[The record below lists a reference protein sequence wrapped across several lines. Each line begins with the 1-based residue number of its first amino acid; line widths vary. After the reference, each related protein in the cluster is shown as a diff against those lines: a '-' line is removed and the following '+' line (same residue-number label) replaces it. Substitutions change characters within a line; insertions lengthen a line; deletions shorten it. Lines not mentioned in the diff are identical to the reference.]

1 MLSHDLERSI
11 QALVNK
17 SSSQNRMTI
26 DHSLP
31 GLPKGFNVE
40 FSLDS
45 AACLIDVNFR
55 VRRVERMKEHPLLH
69 RGKRIHVFDILHFVN
84 FP

>member
-1 MLSHDLERSI
+1 MTHDLERFI

-17 SSSQNRMTI
+17 SSSQDRMTI

-31 GLPKGFNVE
+31 RLPKCFDVE
-40 FSLDS
+40 FALDS

-55 VRRVERMKEHPLLH
+55 VRRVERMKKHPLLH
-69 RGKRIHVFDILHFVN
+69 RGKWIDVFDILHFVN